1 MLFVMM
7 IVNLVCWTPWWIYT
21 LLYTNLG
28 DIQMFHNLFPKV
40 KAHPPKS
47 PRQIRLKKSFQFV

>member
-40 KAHPPKS
+40 KAHTQNLPN
-47 PRQIRLKKSFQFV
+47 RVD